1 MRALQ
6 NTNRSELANYEG
18 AWHLLHFFHL
28 NNPFFKAILNS
39 ALVWSIGRQE
49 GKRAM
54 FNIGLGEIVVI
65 LLVALLVVGPEDLP
79 KVARGIAKAIK
90 YIKNSVQEVV
100 KTLNLEEEITEIKE
114 MNDLVKETLQEA
126 NPVHM
131 LEKELGEVKQNIDE
145 AVGQVNPAADLA
157 KEINDIKG
165 LTKETLR
172 SANPLPELKKE
183 LSK

>member
-1 MRALQ
+1 
-6 NTNRSELANYEG
+6 
-18 AWHLLHFFHL
+18 
-28 NNPFFKAILNS
+28 
-39 ALVWSIGRQE
+39 
-49 GKRAM
+49 M

-90 YIKNSVQEVV
+90 YIKNSVRDVV
-100 KTLNLEEEITEIKE
+100 KTLNIEEEITEIKE

-126 NPVHM
+126 NPVNM

-145 AVGQVNPAADLA
+145 TIGLVNPAADLT

-165 LTKETLR
+165 ITKETLR